1 MVDFSGL
8 ELGGI
13 KVFAVDLIFSSSRFY
28 RVEKCFF
35 FSKEKKEK
43 KKYVYFF
50 TAVGI
55 RLQKHI
61 SFWFGNNLIGP

>member
-13 KVFAVDLIFSSSRFY
+13 KVFVVDLIFSSSRFY
-28 RVEKCFF
+28 RVEKCVFF
-35 FSKEKKEK
+35 FKRKERK

-55 RLQKHI
+55 RLQRSIFHSGLGI
-61 SFWFGNNLIGP
+61 I